1 MQEQARLTRQE
12 YSDAVLDV
20 LMVGHGC
27 VSNGQHT
34 QPWTQLANTCCM
46 PARREQ
52 QAFSWV
58 AAPDCLPAAA

>member
-27 VSNGQHT
+27 VPRGQHT
-34 QPWTQLANTCCM
+34 QLSTSLANT
-46 PARREQ
+46 
-52 QAFSWV
+52 
-58 AAPDCLPAAA
+58 D